1 MRNILRVLL
10 VICFVVLLS
19 SAALSQK
26 GVLPPKPATGG
37 ATLAATMQL
46 IQKELNAVGK
56 LSFVVHIFDK
66 EEGNST
72 SKYIEERSRVVTNPA
87 TCSIRYHWWRSMHGD
102 VVNDED
108 DSFSLR
114 DVLGLSML
122 TNDEHE
128 KLIFEREKAYPD
140 EKQTHYTK
148 FDPQVYL
155 VIMRTAGDNEEG
167 FSFVDKKTA
176 ERVTIAMAHAVE
188 LCGGS
193 KDKF

>member
-1 MRNILRVLL
+1 
-10 VICFVVLLS
+10 
-19 SAALSQK
+19 
-26 GVLPPKPATGG
+26 
-37 ATLAATMQL
+37 
-46 IQKELNAVGK
+46 
-56 LSFVVHIFDK
+56 
-66 EEGNST
+66 
-72 SKYIEERSRVVTNPA
+72 
-87 TCSIRYHWWRSMHGD
+87 MHGD